1 MKKLLSVNVTSII
14 HFEEWS
20 GSVGKT
26 GIDKRPKLGRVA
38 IENDGVEGDFVL
50 DTKNHGGKDQAV
62 YAYAREDADWWEKEI
77 GIEIANGRFGENLTT
92 SGVDVTNAIIGEK
105 WRIGTTLLQIT
116 MPRIPCKVFQGFW
129 QRPNLIKEFTQA
141 QRPGAYLRILEEGY
155 VSAGD
160 EIEILEIPTHGITI
174 RDLFA
179 AKSGERSKISL
190 INEIPGLAPKFKDW
204 SVKISLGI

>member
-1 MKKLLSVNVTSII
+1 MGKLLSINVAAII
-14 HFEEWS
+14 HHEDWA

-26 GIDKRPKLGRVA
+26 GIDKRPKLGRVSL
-38 IENDGVEGDFVL
+38 ENDAVEGDQVL

-77 GIEIANGRFGENLTT
+77 SLEINNGRFGENLTT
-92 SGVDVTNAIIGEK
+92 QDIDVTNAIVGEK
-105 WRIGTTLLQIT
+105 WALGTCILQVT

-141 QRPGAYLRILEEGY
+141 QRPGAYLKIIQEGY

-160 EIEILEIPTHGITI
+160 DIRVFDIPQHGITI
-174 RDLFA
+174 KDLFM
-179 AKSGERSKISL
+179 AKSGERSKIKD
-190 INEIPGLAPKFKDW
+190 INQIPGLALKFKEW
-204 SVKISLGI
+204 SEKIAAGI

>member
-26 GIDKRPKLGRVA
+26 GIDKRPKLGRIA
-38 IENDGVEGDFVL
+38 LENDGVEGDSVL

-92 SGVDVTNAIIGEK
+92 SGVDVTNAIIGEIWK
-105 WRIGTTLLQIT
+105 IGTTALQVT

-160 EIEILEIPTHGITI
+160 EIEILEVPNHGISI
-174 RDLFA
+174 KDLFA
-179 AKSGERSKISL
+179 AKSGERVKIRE
-190 INEIPGLAPKFKDW
+190 INKIPGLAPKFKDW
-204 SVKISLGI
+204 SEKIAAGM

>member
-1 MKKLLSVNVTSII
+1 MGKLLSINVAAII
-14 HFEEWS
+14 HHEDWA

-26 GIDKRPKLGRVA
+26 GIDKRPKLGRVSL
-38 IENDGVEGDFVL
+38 ENDAVEGDQVL

-77 GIEIANGRFGENLTT
+77 GLEINNGRFGENLTT
-92 SGVDVTNAIIGEK
+92 QDIDVTNAIVGEK
-105 WRIGTTLLQIT
+105 WAIGTCILQVT

-141 QRPGAYLRILEEGY
+141 QRPGAYLKIIQEGY

-160 EIEILEIPTHGITI
+160 DIRVFDIPQHGITI
-174 RDLFA
+174 KDLFM
-179 AKSGERSKISL
+179 AKSGERTKIKD
-190 INEIPGLAPKFKDW
+190 INQIPGLALKFKEW
-204 SVKISLGI
+204 SEKIAAGI

>member
-1 MKKLLSVNVTSII
+1 MKKLLSVNVTAII
-14 HFEEWS
+14 HHDEWA

-26 GIDKRPKLGRVA
+26 GIDKRPKLDRVA

-77 GIEIANGRFGENLTT
+77 GLEIANGRFGENLTT
-92 SGVDVTNAIIGEK
+92 SGVDVTNAVIGEIWK
-105 WRIGTTLLQIT
+105 IGTTVLQVT

-141 QRPGAYLRILEEGY
+141 QRPGAYLRIIQEGY

-160 EIEILEIPTHGITI
+160 EIVITDVPNHGITI
-174 RDLFA
+174 KDLYA
-179 AKSGERSKISL
+179 AKSGERSKI
-190 INEIPGLAPKFKDW
+190 NEIINIEGLAPKFKDW
-204 SVKISLGI
+204 SEKIAAGS

>member
-1 MKKLLSVNVTSII
+1 MGKLLSINVAAII
-14 HFEEWS
+14 HHEDWA

-26 GIDKRPKLGRVA
+26 GIDKRPKLGRVSL
-38 IENDGVEGDFVL
+38 ENDAVEGDQVL

-77 GIEIANGRFGENLTT
+77 GLEINNGRFGENLTT
-92 SGVDVTNAIIGEK
+92 QDIDVTNAIVGEK
-105 WRIGTTLLQIT
+105 WAIGTCILQVT

-141 QRPGAYLRILEEGY
+141 QRPGAYLKIIQEGY

-160 EIEILEIPTHGITI
+160 DIRVFDIPQHGITI
-174 RDLFA
+174 KDLFM
-179 AKSGERSKISL
+179 AKSGERSKIKD
-190 INEIPGLAPKFKDW
+190 INQIPGLALKFKEW
-204 SVKISLGI
+204 SEKIAAGI

>member
-1 MKKLLSVNVTSII
+1 MKQLLSINVAAII
-14 HFEEWS
+14 HHDDWE

-38 IENDGVEGDFVL
+38 LENDGVEGDAVL

-77 GIEIANGRFGENLTT
+77 GLEIANGRFGENLTT
-92 SGVDVTNAIIGEK
+92 SGVDVTNAIIGEIWK
-105 WRIGTTLLQIT
+105 IGTTTLQVT
-116 MPRIPCKVFQGFW
+116 MPRIPCKVFEGFW

-141 QRPGAYLRILEEGY
+141 KRPGAYLRILEEGY
-155 VSAGD
+155 VSAS
-160 EIEILEIPTHGITI
+160 EKIEILEIPTHGITI
-174 RDLFA
+174 KDLFA
-179 AKSGERSKISL
+179 AKSGERTKIKL

-204 SVKISLGI
+204 AEKIAAGI

>member
-1 MKKLLSVNVTSII
+1 MGKLLSINVAAII
-14 HFEEWS
+14 HHEDWA

-26 GIDKRPKLGRVA
+26 GIDKRPKLGRVSL
-38 IENDGVEGDFVL
+38 ENDAVEGDQVL

-77 GIEIANGRFGENLTT
+77 GLEINNGRFGENLTT
-92 SGVDVTNAIIGEK
+92 QDIDVTNAIVGEK
-105 WRIGTTLLQIT
+105 WAIGTCILQVT

-141 QRPGAYLRILEEGY
+141 QRPGAYLKIIQEGY

-160 EIEILEIPTHGITI
+160 DISVFDIPQHGITI
-174 RDLFA
+174 KDLFM
-179 AKSGERSKISL
+179 AKSGERTKIKD
-190 INEIPGLAPKFKDW
+190 INQIPGLALKFKEW
-204 SVKISLGI
+204 SEKIAAGI

>member
-1 MKKLLSVNVTSII
+1 MGKLLSVNVTAIV
-14 HFEEWS
+14 HHDDWA

-38 IENDGVEGDFVL
+38 LENDGVEGDFVL

-77 GIEIANGRFGENLTT
+77 DLEIANGRFGENLTT
-92 SGVDVTNAIIGEK
+92 SGIDVTNAIIGEI
-105 WRIGTTLLQIT
+105 WHIGTTKLQVT

-129 QRPNLIKEFTQA
+129 QRPSLIKEFTQA

-155 VSAGD
+155 LSAGD
-160 EIEILEIPTHGITI
+160 EIEIQLIPKHGITI
-174 RDLFA
+174 KDLFA
-179 AKSGERSKISL
+179 AKSGERSKIKD
-190 INEIPGLAPKFKDW
+190 INEIPQLAPKFKDW
-204 SVKISLGI
+204 AQKIAAGI

>member
-1 MKKLLSVNVTSII
+1 MGKLLSINVAAII
-14 HFEEWS
+14 HHEDWA

-26 GIDKRPKLGRVA
+26 GIDKRPKLGRVSL
-38 IENDGVEGDFVL
+38 ENDAVEGDQVL

-77 GIEIANGRFGENLTT
+77 GLEINNGRFGENLTT
-92 SGVDVTNAIIGEK
+92 QDIDVTNAIVGEK
-105 WRIGTTLLQIT
+105 WALGTCILQVT

-141 QRPGAYLRILEEGY
+141 QRPGAYLKIIQEGY

-160 EIEILEIPTHGITI
+160 DISVFDIPQHGITI
-174 RDLFA
+174 KDLFM
-179 AKSGERSKISL
+179 AKGGERSKIKD
-190 INEIPGLAPKFKDW
+190 INLIPGLALKFKEW
-204 SVKISLGI
+204 SEKIAAGI

>member
-1 MKKLLSVNVTSII
+1 MKQLLSINVAAVI
-14 HFEEWS
+14 HHDDWA

-38 IENDGVEGDFVL
+38 LENDGVEGDAVL

-77 GIEIANGRFGENLTT
+77 GLEIANGRFGENLTT
-92 SGVDVTNAIIGEK
+92 SGVDVTNAIVGEIWK
-105 WRIGTTLLQIT
+105 IGTTTLQVT
-116 MPRIPCKVFQGFW
+116 MPRIPCKVFEGFW

-141 QRPGAYLRILEEGY
+141 KRPGAYLRILEEGY
-155 VSAGD
+155 VSAS
-160 EIEILEIPTHGITI
+160 EKIEILEIPTHGITI
-174 RDLFA
+174 KDLFE
-179 AKSGERSKISL
+179 AKSGERTKIKQ

-204 SVKISLGI
+204 AEKIAAGI

>member
-1 MKKLLSVNVTSII
+1 MKQLLSINVAAII
-14 HFEEWS
+14 HHDDWA

-38 IENDGVEGDFVL
+38 LENDGVEGDAVL

-77 GIEIANGRFGENLTT
+77 GLEIANGRFGENLTT
-92 SGVDVTNAIIGEK
+92 SGVDVTNAIIGEIWK
-105 WRIGTTLLQIT
+105 IGTTTLQVT
-116 MPRIPCKVFQGFW
+116 MPRIPCKVFEGFW

-141 QRPGAYLRILEEGY
+141 KRPGAYLRILEEGY
-155 VSAGD
+155 VSAS
-160 EIEILEIPTHGITI
+160 EKIEILEIPTHGITI
-174 RDLFA
+174 KDLFE
-179 AKSGERSKISL
+179 AKSGERTKIKL

-204 SVKISLGI
+204 AEKIAAGI

>member
-14 HFEEWS
+14 HYEEWS

-38 IENDGVEGDFVL
+38 IENDGVEGDSVL

-62 YAYAREDADWWEKEI
+62 YAYAREDAEWWEKEI

-92 SGVDVTNAIIGEK
+92 SGVDVTNAIIGEIWK
-105 WRIGTTLLQIT
+105 IGTTTLQVT

-141 QRPGAYLRILEEGY
+141 MRPGAYLRILEEGY
-155 VSAGD
+155 VEENSP
-160 EIEILEIPTHGITI
+160 IEIFDIPTHGITI

-179 AKSGERSKISL
+179 AKSGERSKINL

-204 SVKISLGI
+204 SEKIALGI

>member
-1 MKKLLSVNVTSII
+1 MKKLLSVNVTAII
-14 HFEEWS
+14 HHDEWA

-77 GIEIANGRFGENLTT
+77 GLEIANGRFGENLTT
-92 SGVDVTNAIIGEK
+92 IGVDVTNAIVGEI
-105 WRIGTTLLQIT
+105 WHIGTTVLQVT

-141 QRPGAYLRILEEGY
+141 QRPGAYLRIIQEGY

-160 EIEILEIPTHGITI
+160 EIAITDVPNHGITI
-174 RDLFA
+174 KDLYA
-179 AKSGERSKISL
+179 AKSGERSKIKEI
-190 INEIPGLAPKFKDW
+190 INVEGLAPKFKDW
-204 SVKISLGI
+204 SEKIAAGS

>member
-1 MKKLLSVNVTSII
+1 MKQLLSINVAAII
-14 HFEEWS
+14 HHDDWA

-38 IENDGVEGDFVL
+38 LENDGVEGDAVL

-77 GIEIANGRFGENLTT
+77 GLEIANGRFGENLTT
-92 SGVDVTNAIIGEK
+92 SGVDVTNAIIGEIWK
-105 WRIGTTLLQIT
+105 IGTTTLQVT
-116 MPRIPCKVFQGFW
+116 MPRIPCKVFEGFW

-141 QRPGAYLRILEEGY
+141 KRPGAYLRILEEGY
-155 VSAGD
+155 VSAS
-160 EIEILEIPTHGITI
+160 EKIEILEIPTHGITI
-174 RDLFA
+174 KDLFA
-179 AKSGERSKISL
+179 AKSGERTKIKL

-204 SVKISLGI
+204 AEKIAAGI

>member
-14 HFEEWS
+14 HYEEWS

-38 IENDGVEGDFVL
+38 IENDGVEGDSVL
-50 DTKNHGGKDQAV
+50 DTKNHGGEDQAV

-92 SGVDVTNAIIGEK
+92 SGVDVTNAIIGEIWK
-105 WRIGTTLLQIT
+105 IGTSTLQVT

-155 VSAGD
+155 VEENSP
-160 EIEILEIPTHGITI
+160 IEILEIPTHGITI
-174 RDLFA
+174 KDLFA
-179 AKSGERSKISL
+179 AKSGERSKINV
-190 INEIPGLAPKFKDW
+190 INEIPGLAPKFKNW
-204 SVKISLGI
+204 SEKIALGI

>member
-1 MKKLLSVNVTSII
+1 MGKLLSINVAAII
-14 HFEEWS
+14 HHEDWA

-26 GIDKRPKLGRVA
+26 GIDKRPKLGRVSL
-38 IENDGVEGDFVL
+38 ENDAVEGDQVL

-77 GIEIANGRFGENLTT
+77 GLEINNGRFGENLTT
-92 SGVDVTNAIIGEK
+92 QDIDVTNAIVGEK
-105 WRIGTTLLQIT
+105 WALGTCILQVT

-141 QRPGAYLRILEEGY
+141 QRPGAYLKIVQEGY

-160 EIEILEIPTHGITI
+160 DIRVFDIPQHGITI
-174 RDLFA
+174 KDLFM
-179 AKSGERSKISL
+179 AKSGERTKIKD
-190 INEIPGLAPKFKDW
+190 INQIPGLALKFKEW
-204 SVKISLGI
+204 SEKIAAGI

>member
-14 HFEEWS
+14 HYEEWS

-38 IENDGVEGDFVL
+38 IENDGVEGDSVL
-50 DTKNHGGKDQAV
+50 DTKNHGGEDQAV

-92 SGVDVTNAIIGEK
+92 SGVDVTNAIIGEIWK
-105 WRIGTTLLQIT
+105 IGTTTLQVT

-141 QRPGAYLRILEEGY
+141 MRPGAYLRILEEGY
-155 VSAGD
+155 V
-160 EIEILEIPTHGITI
+160 EENIPIEIFDIPTHGITI

-179 AKSGERSKISL
+179 AKSGERSKINL

-204 SVKISLGI
+204 SEKIALGI

>member
-1 MKKLLSVNVTSII
+1 MGKLLSINVAAII
-14 HFEEWS
+14 HHEDWA

-26 GIDKRPKLGRVA
+26 GIDKRPKLGRVSL
-38 IENDGVEGDFVL
+38 ENDAVEGDQVL

-77 GIEIANGRFGENLTT
+77 GLEINNGRFGENLTT
-92 SGVDVTNAIIGEK
+92 QDIDVTNAIVGEK
-105 WRIGTTLLQIT
+105 WALGTCILQVT

-141 QRPGAYLRILEEGY
+141 QRPGAYLKIIQEGY

-160 EIEILEIPTHGITI
+160 DISVFDIPQHGITI
-174 RDLFA
+174 KDLFM
-179 AKSGERSKISL
+179 AKSGERTKIKD
-190 INEIPGLAPKFKDW
+190 INQIPGLALKFKEW
-204 SVKISLGI
+204 SEKIAAGI

>member
-1 MKKLLSVNVTSII
+1 MKTLLSVNVTSII

-38 IENDGVEGDFVL
+38 LENDGVEGDSVL

-92 SGVDVTNAIIGEK
+92 SGVNVTNAIIGEIWK
-105 WRIGTTLLQIT
+105 IGTTTLQVT
-116 MPRIPCKVFQGFW
+116 MPRIPCKVFQVFW

-160 EIEILEIPTHGITI
+160 EIEILEVPNHGISI
-174 RDLFA
+174 KDLFA
-179 AKSGERSKISL
+179 AKSGERVKIRE
-190 INEIPGLAPKFKDW
+190 INKIPGLAPKFKDW
-204 SVKISLGI
+204 SEKIAAGM

>member
-14 HFEEWS
+14 HYEEWS

-92 SGVDVTNAIIGEK
+92 SKVDVTNAIIGEIWK
-105 WRIGTTLLQIT
+105 IGTTTLQVT

-141 QRPGAYLRILEEGY
+141 MRPGAYLRILEEGY
-155 VSAGD
+155 V
-160 EIEILEIPTHGITI
+160 EENNPIEIFDIPTHGITI
-174 RDLFA
+174 RDLFD
-179 AKSGERSKISL
+179 AKSGERSKINL
-190 INEIPGLAPKFKDW
+190 INKIPGLAPKFKDW
-204 SVKISLGI
+204 SEKIALGI

>member
-1 MKKLLSVNVTSII
+1 MGKLLSINVAAII
-14 HFEEWS
+14 HHEDWA

-26 GIDKRPKLGRVA
+26 GIDRRPKLGRVSL
-38 IENDGVEGDFVL
+38 ENDAVEGDQVL

-77 GIEIANGRFGENLTT
+77 GLEINNGRFGENLTT
-92 SGVDVTNAIIGEK
+92 QDIDVTNAIVGEK
-105 WRIGTTLLQIT
+105 WALGTCILQVT

-141 QRPGAYLRILEEGY
+141 QRPGAYLKIIQEGY

-160 EIEILEIPTHGITI
+160 DIRVFDIPQHGITI
-174 RDLFA
+174 KDLFM
-179 AKSGERSKISL
+179 AKSGERTKIKD
-190 INEIPGLAPKFKDW
+190 INQIPGLALKFKEW
-204 SVKISLGI
+204 SEKIAAGI

>member
-38 IENDGVEGDFVL
+38 LENDGVEGDSVL

-92 SGVDVTNAIIGEK
+92 SGVDVTNAIIGEIWK
-105 WRIGTTLLQIT
+105 IGTTALQVT

-160 EIEILEIPTHGITI
+160 EIEILEVPNHGISI
-174 RDLFA
+174 KDLFA
-179 AKSGERSKISL
+179 AKRGERVKTRAINTSPGPGRKSK
-190 INEIPGLAPKFKDW
+190 DC
-204 SVKISLGI
+204 